1 MFSISLALFLYVSFS
16 LLITGVIYKI
26 YKQWRARQAQH
37 SFPRP
42 LTPAPF
48 TYAGM
53 LWKLSLEVFAFRSLL
68 RADKFLWLCAWLF
81 HFSLLFIFFRHLR
94 YFTYP
99 VWSWVVEIQN
109 LGIWAGWIFWASSL
123 LLLLRRCFLPR
134 VRYISTPSDYA
145 LLILMIFISSSGLLT
160 RFVYHTDI
168 VQLKV
173 FILSLSQFQPTSF
186 PNDTLIILHI
196 FSAAIL
202 LILFPFSKLWHGIGL
217 FFHPTRTQLDKV
229 R

>member
-1 MFSISLALFLYVSFS
+1 MFSTSLALFIYLSFS
-16 LLITGVIYKI
+16 IALAGTVYKL
-26 YKQWRARQAQH
+26 WRAFRPQH

-48 TYAGM
+48 THLGM
-53 LWKLSLEVFAFRSLL
+53 LWKLSHEIFGFRSLL
-68 RADKFLWLCAWLF
+68 CADKFLWLCAWLF

-109 LGIWAGWIFWASSL
+109 LGIWAGWVFWASSL
-123 LLLLRRCFLPR
+123 LLLLRRCVLPR
-134 VRYISTPSDYA
+134 VRYVSTPSDYA
-145 LLILMIFISSSGLLT
+145 WLILIICISSSGLLT

-173 FILSLSQFQPTSF
+173 FILSLSQFQPTTF
-186 PNDTLIILHI
+186 PTDTAIILHI
-196 FSAAIL
+196 FGAGIL
-202 LILFPFSKLWHGIGL
+202 LILFSFSKLWHGIGL
-217 FFHPTRTQLDKV
+217 FFHPTRTQIDKV

>member
-1 MFSISLALFLYVSFS
+1 MFSHSFAFFLYASVSIA
-16 LLITGVIYKI
+16 LAGAIYKM
-26 YKQWRARQAQH
+26 WRAFRPQH

-48 TYAGM
+48 THRAM
-53 LWKLSLEVFAFRSLL
+53 LWKLSLEVLGFRSLL

-99 VWSWVVEIQN
+99 VWSWVVAIQN
-109 LGIWAGWIFWASSL
+109 LGIWAGWVFWASSL
-123 LLLLRRCFLPR
+123 LLLLRRCVLPR

-145 LLILMIFISSSGLLT
+145 LLILMIFISSTGLLT
-160 RFVYHTDI
+160 HFFYHTDI
-168 VQLKV
+168 VQLKI
-173 FILSLSQFQPTSF
+173 FILSLNQFQPTPF
-186 PNDTLIILHI
+186 PKDSVIILHI
-196 FSAAIL
+196 SSAAIL
-202 LILFPFSKLWHGIGL
+202 LIIFPFSKLWHGIGL
-217 FFHPTRTQLDKV
+217 FFHPTRTKIDKF